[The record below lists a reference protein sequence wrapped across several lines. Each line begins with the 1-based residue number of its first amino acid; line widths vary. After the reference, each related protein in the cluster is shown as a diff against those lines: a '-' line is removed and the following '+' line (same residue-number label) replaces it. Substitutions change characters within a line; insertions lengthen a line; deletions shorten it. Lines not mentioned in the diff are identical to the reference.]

1 MFDNK
6 KTFFPFVMIMS
17 YAIKDNI
24 KTVYLY
30 VYTINAI

>member
-6 KTFFPFVMIMS
+6 KNIPFVMIMS